1 MTDEILTRLK
11 ELVAIDSPTGFTKA
25 AADYVFSALKEMGLS
40 PVYTN
45 KGGVFCTLTSGD
57 SPLLISAHLD
67 TLGGIVSKV
76 KSNGRLKIAP
86 LGGLGLPN
94 IEAENCRIY
103 TYDGKVYTGTFQ
115 FVNPSIHVNHD
126 YRTTER
132 TYDNMEVVLD
142 EITASKEETV
152 ALGIENGCFVCFEPR
167 LTITESG
174 YIKSR
179 FLDDKLSAAIVLAFA
194 KQVTSGEVV
203 PSRSIVLHFSVFE
216 EVGHGGSASV
226 PADTVETLCVDMGCV
241 GDGLSCTEREV
252 SICVKDAR
260 GPYHYEMTRT
270 LVSLAK
276 ELNLRYATDV
286 YPFYS
291 SDADMALTAG
301 HDIRHA
307 LIGPGV
313 YASHGYERSHIDGAL
328 NTLALIGAY
337 AKRPVNA

>member
-1 MTDEILTRLK
+1 MTFG
-11 ELVAIDSPTGFTKA
+11 ELFKVHVAF
-25 AADYVFSALKEMGLS
+25 
-40 PVYTN
+40 
-45 KGGVFCTLTSGD
+45 
-57 SPLLISAHLD
+57 
-67 TLGGIVSKV
+67 
-76 KSNGRLKIAP
+76 
-86 LGGLGLPN
+86 
-94 IEAENCRIY
+94 AENVNRMV
-103 TYDGKVYTGTFQ
+103 DGNPPQHPFHSLLVFLQQMRSGKHFQ
-115 FVNPSIHVNHD
+115 KGLLHHLFRFHTIAYYPQ
-126 YRTTER
+126 
-132 TYDNMEVVLD
+132 
-142 EITASKEETV
+142 TA
-152 ALGIENGCFVCFEPR
+152 IIN
-167 LTITESG
+167 
-174 YIKSR
+174 
-179 FLDDKLSAAIVLAFA
+179 AFA
-194 KQVTSGEVV
+194 KQVTSGELV
-203 PSRSIVLHFSVFE
+203 PSRSITLHFSVFE

-226 PADTVETLCVDMGCV
+226 PADTVETLCIDMGCV

-260 GPYHYEMTRT
+260 GPYHYEMTRA

-291 SDADMALTAG
+291 SDANMALTAG